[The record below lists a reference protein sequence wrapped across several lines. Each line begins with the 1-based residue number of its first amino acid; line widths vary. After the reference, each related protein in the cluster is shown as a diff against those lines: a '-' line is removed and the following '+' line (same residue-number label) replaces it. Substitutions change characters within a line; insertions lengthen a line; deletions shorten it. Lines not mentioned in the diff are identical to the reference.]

1 VIDLPTDS
9 DDLPNEEEMGRP
21 VAELREL
28 NHEARAG
35 FVGRVISSL
44 GRRTLVS
51 QFATFSWS
59 VVWEAAREILQMA
72 FSLLGFERSDNGEE
86 D

>member
-1 VIDLPTDS
+1 MSDIPPDS
-9 DDLPNEEEMGRP
+9 DDLPTEEEMGRP
-21 VAELREL
+21 VTELTEL

-35 FVGRVISSL
+35 FIGRVISSL

-51 QFATFSWS
+51 QLATFSWS

-72 FSLLGFERSDNGEE
+72 FSLLGIEPSDNGEE
-86 D
+86 N